1 MPNVGQRIIAII
13 AALGLCLPLSTSPAA
28 AHTFHSSIAQIDYIT
43 AKKKFEVIIWIHAD
57 DLERLL
63 KDRHGP
69 ATTLDKPKE
78 AERLVQDY
86 LKTHFELRTP
96 QGKLLPH
103 HWVGLEVRTHFVAA
117 YIEIPWAEG
126 IADLQLTNRI
136 LLAELADQVNV
147 VKVKQDSADRRDLEF
162 NHRGAPATQ
171 PLLSLAPR

>member
-1 MPNVGQRIIAII
+1 MPSVGQRIIAII
-13 AALGLCLPLSTSPAA
+13 ATLGLCLHLATNTAA
-28 AHTFHSSIAQIDYIT
+28 GHTFHSSIAQLDYIT
-43 AKKKFEVIIWIHAD
+43 AKKKFEVIVWIHAD

-63 KDRHGP
+63 KDQHGP

-117 YIEIPWAEG
+117 YLEIPWADG
-126 IADLQLTNRI
+126 IADLQLTNSI

-147 VKVKQDSADRRDLEF
+147 VKVKRDSADRRDLEF
-162 NHRGAPATQ
+162 NRRGAPATQ
-171 PLLSLAPR
+171 PLLNLTTR